1 MHQAVGPDW
10 DVSVQAARSR
20 ARHRRARTAKSVV
33 ALVLAAVA
41 LCVVVIWQR
50 NWVRLKSARE
60 QFEEHLPGLVETV
73 QATGTLPLVYPPPA
87 PGELTARPTSFT
99 YIDSTMVRYYR
110 SSQEAP
116 IIAYSPAVRLIL
128 GPDQQVAA
136 IKEGNE
142 IRVAV
147 MGADRLRRRLVEQ
160 ERRVEAAAEEVR
172 KAGPQLP

>member
-1 MHQAVGPDW
+1 M
-10 DVSVQAARSR
+10 
-20 ARHRRARTAKSVV
+20 AKSAV
-33 ALVLAAVA
+33 ALVLAAVV

-50 NWVRLKSARE
+50 NWMRLKSARE

-73 QATGTLPLVYPPPA
+73 QATGMLPLVYPPPA
-87 PGELTARPTSFT
+87 PGELTALRTSFT